1 LKISLKTIK
10 NNITIL
16 LNLTKWFKSQKRNNF
31 LELIDNFI
39 KTVIIELGSRS
50 AGERFPLPKG
60 GGAMSEYE
68 FLSLL
73 IDFSMLM
80 VTIYIGTKK

>member
-1 LKISLKTIK
+1 LTDILFIEKT
-10 NNITIL
+10 
-16 LNLTKWFKSQKRNNF
+16 NF

-60 GGAMSEYE
+60 GGAMSTYE
-68 FLSLL
+68 ILSLL
-73 IDFSMLM
+73 IAFATLV
-80 VTIYIGTKK
+80 VTVVIGTKK